1 MRFFLIAIFCVAFLA
16 AGAAHSAMH
25 LSDDGEGEVLIF
37 PFYTSAG
44 ADTSNFEIVNN
55 TGFVKAVKLRFRD
68 GLGAAD
74 VLGFHLYLGPYDTYQ
89 FSVVD
94 AKTVDE
100 DPVETGGAAVA
111 SGDSNCTV
119 PKLGTPNLIFD
130 GYTDEQGR
138 RVQPFVNYEY
148 SSNGNSSI
156 ERTLTG
162 YVEAI
167 EMGQWDPFQGE
178 KGPAAAQGALG
189 NEASCDTLTAAWVNG
204 VWSDTPA
211 DEALSWRGGGL
222 SGSATIQ
229 TVAGA
234 VQYEAVAISEFA
246 RYQFSGEYHTV
257 PGDRDLNWPAPGLNS
272 ASHSYEEV
280 IGGSLVRQSAA
291 QGRDAVSALLS
302 KTVIKSEAPATGN
315 SIQSWIISFPT
326 KYFHTKYSSWL
337 GPFSEIWNASLS
349 QSCDFVEVGSYSS
362 TTEKFT
368 KVAEADLCAATN
380 LLNTS
385 SLGEA
390 PISFPYW
397 LTSSP
402 RPQTTPGPTALRTAY
417 RSSTSV
423 EVDRSVYV
431 DSNYDSDTRIVGLPM
446 IAIPIYFDSA
456 GEVKSGD
463 FSTTTT
469 RIYERLTV
477 SLREAAYTSSSA
489 IIQLDASN
497 LSGFDV
503 TSYAVACDGDGKV
516 VEASSTSASL
526 TVSPLVAGERYLCEA
541 VAHTA
546 TGQGKTS
553 DEFPVQI
560 AIAPAPPLVSK
571 TDFEEGTILLYVT
584 AEDNGSAITEFTAT
598 CRAGNA
604 VFSSVSSSS
613 PIVVDGLD
621 SETAYTCSVT
631 ATNGVGVSSPSATTA
646 PIVPEAIS
654 AGLPIW
660 LLYEA
665 SK

>member
-1 MRFFLIAIFCVAFLA
+1 MRFFLTTIFCIGFLA
-16 AGAAHSAMH
+16 AGAADSAMH

-55 TGFVKAVKLRFRD
+55 TGYVKAVKLRFRD

-74 VLGFHLYLGPYDTYQ
+74 VLGYHVYLGPYDTYQ

-100 DPVETGGAAVA
+100 DPVKTGGAAVA
-111 SGDSNCTV
+111 SADSTCTV
-119 PKLGTPNLIFD
+119 PILGSPNVGFD
-130 GYTDEQGR
+130 GYTDAQGR
-138 RVQPFVNYEY
+138 RVQPFTNFDYL
-148 SSNGNSSI
+148 SNGNSSV

-178 KGPAAAQGALG
+178 KGPAAAQGASG
-189 NEASCDTLTAAWVNG
+189 NEASCDTLTAAWANG
-204 VWSDTPA
+204 VWLDTPA

-229 TVAGA
+229 TVAGS

-246 RYQFSGEYHTV
+246 RYQWPGEYHTN
-257 PGDRDLNWPAPGLNS
+257 PGDANLYWPAPGLNS
-272 ASHSYEEV
+272 ASTSYEEL
-280 IGGSLVRQSAA
+280 IGGSLVRQTAA

-302 KTVIKSEAPATGN
+302 KTVIKSEAPATAS
-315 SIQSWIISFPT
+315 SIQSWVISFPT

-337 GPFSEIWNASLS
+337 GPFSEVWNTSLS
-349 QSCDFVEVGSYSS
+349 QSCDFVEVGSYTS
-362 TTEKFT
+362 TTDKFN

-385 SLGEA
+385 TLGEA

-402 RPQTTPGPTALRTAY
+402 RPQTTPTPTALRAAY
-417 RSSTSV
+417 RSSTSM

-446 IAIPIYFDSA
+446 IAIPLYLDGA
-456 GEVKSGD
+456 GEVKSGS
-463 FSTTTT
+463 FSTATT

-477 SLREAAYTSSSA
+477 SLREATYSSSSA
-489 IIQLDASN
+489 TIQLDVSN

-503 TSYAVACDGDGKV
+503 TSYAVACEGDGKV
-516 VEASSTSASL
+516 VEASNSSASL
-526 TVSPLVAGERYLCEA
+526 SVSPLAAGQRYLCTA
-541 VAHTA
+541 LAHTA

-553 DEFPVQI
+553 NEFPIQI
-560 AIAPAPPLVSK
+560 AIAPEPPLVSK
-571 TDFEEGTILLYVT
+571 TDYDDGTILLYVT

-598 CRAGNA
+598 CTDGYSE
-604 VFSSVSSSS
+604 FTSTSSTS
-613 PIVVDGLD
+613 PIVVEGLD

-631 ATNGVGVSSPSATTA
+631 ATNGVGESSPSSTTD
-646 PIVPEAIS
+646 PLIPELIS